1 MRRSGVKNIGVAEG
15 EGVSIL
21 LLIALAPVLCSAG
34 ILDPWQWARSD
45 RIEVN
50 IPWLPCNYHL
60 RQFTKTRLHLIPFQP
75 KDRISNAIW
84 LPNFLTRKKK
94 NTSNFTESIDT
105 ILTCHPKK
113 ILFFFLNKF
122 FSTTFD
128 VFRFIYI
135 YIDTF
140 RYDSMYR
147 NIHKN
152 CSHKKDWKSKVSI
165 KLCLRKEIRWN
176 ENKKN
181 YNNCLNFEWL

>member
-75 KDRISNAIW
+75 KDRISNAI
-84 LPNFLTRKKK
+84 
-94 NTSNFTESIDT
+94 
-105 ILTCHPKK
+105 
-113 ILFFFLNKF
+113 
-122 FSTTFD
+122 
-128 VFRFIYI
+128 
-135 YIDTF
+135 
-140 RYDSMYR
+140 
-147 NIHKN
+147 
-152 CSHKKDWKSKVSI
+152 
-165 KLCLRKEIRWN
+165 
-176 ENKKN
+176 
-181 YNNCLNFEWL
+181 